1 MCVTED
7 SQAMAEHV
15 QAHSC
20 VICSQSPKMWRR
32 GRRLS
37 RHASQYRASTWLFNS
52 VDAACASV
60 FSSLMILI
68 LVILRDKKQTR
79 IQLTEEQD
87 DRLRNYNEQ
96 MGEWHNGVRKRKHCD
111 GWIFLTHVGQK
122 GLVVMIS
129 CWGSNL
135 DSSSSC
141 VQVFVSIVLT
151 SFHVSIPWVLVS
163 ALCQSYCSPAQ
174 CATGGQK

>member
-1 MCVTED
+1 M
-7 SQAMAEHV
+7 
-15 QAHSC
+15 
-20 VICSQSPKMWRR
+20 ICSQGPKMWKR

-37 RHASQYRASTWLFNS
+37 SHASQYRASTWLFNS
-52 VDAACASV
+52 VDVACAPV
-60 FSSLMILI
+60 F
-68 LVILRDKKQTR
+68 LRDKKQTQ

-87 DRLRNYNEQ
+87 DRLRKYNEQ
-96 MGEWHNGVRKRKHCD
+96 MGEWHNGVRKRKYCD

-135 DSSSSC
+135 DSLSSC
-141 VQVFVSIVLT
+141 VQVFVSTVLT

-174 CATGGQK
+174 CTTGGQK